1 MRTTIAVVVTA
12 CVTFFLTI
20 LFLSAGMADQ
30 VEAALNACGGL

>member
-1 MRTTIAVVVTA
+1 MAVVVTA

-30 VEAALNACGGL
+30 VEAALQACGGAR